1 MVFNTHVLF
10 DLTGLMSSDTSGN
23 LKLIQPPFFLA
34 KCKSN
39 VPMLYHHEIGF
50 RLSAMEI
57 SPVLSFFYP
66 FEGLGFSCSS
76 AFTTEMAV

>member
-23 LKLIQPPFFLA
+23 LKLILFSSPSANQT
-34 KCKSN
+34 SR
-39 VPMLYHHEIGF
+39 MLYHHEIGF